1 MGRREDDR
9 SPPSSVSGDSDS
21 ASGEGEWLDVEPDE
35 EPLTFVSLLDAQTF
49 PSAQA
54 MLEHCRVQHGFD
66 LAATLRRLRLD
77 FYGAIRLV
85 NFVRQT
91 VQKGEAL
98 PAEIVPSHFADEAY
112 LKPVLDND
120 ALIFTLDE
128 ILDDE
133 DGQGDGGAGV
143 DEPAPEASGSTSNA
157 PEAASSSSSK
167 DAATSGTSL
176 EARNKALE
184 AEIAALREQYASYRL
199 AVEQTLDRRWGT
211 DAADPGP
218 KTVTPKKDN
227 SDYYFESYAA
237 HGRSSSTGPGAG
249 PAYLQHTLTIER
261 PRNP

>member
-21 ASGEGEWLDVEPDE
+21 ASGEGEWLDVESDE
-35 EPLTFVSLLDAQTF
+35 ESLTFVSLLDAQTF

-54 MLEHCRVQHGFD
+54 MLNHCRDQHGFD
-66 LAATLRRLRLD
+66 LAATLRRLHLD

-133 DGQGDGGAGV
+133 HVQGNGGAGV
-143 DEPAPEASGSTSNA
+143 DEPAPEAGRSSTSVA
-157 PEAASSSSSK
+157 PEAASSSK
-167 DAATSGTSL
+167 DAAASETSL

-184 AEIAALREQYASYRL
+184 AEVAALREQYANYRL

-218 KTVTPKKDN
+218 TTVTPKKDN

-237 HGRSSSTGPGAG
+237 HGRSSSTGPGAS
-249 PAYLQHTLTIER
+249 PASPEPYTDYR
-261 PRNP
+261 AV